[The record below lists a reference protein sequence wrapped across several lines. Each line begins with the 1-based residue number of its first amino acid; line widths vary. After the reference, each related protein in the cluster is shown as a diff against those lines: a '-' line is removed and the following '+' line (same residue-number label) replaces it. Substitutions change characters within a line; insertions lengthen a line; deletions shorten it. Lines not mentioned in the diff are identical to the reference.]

1 MDTLA
6 VRKEKNIYRPDMLHT
21 MMQVRDGTLNEGK
34 TNEGS
39 ATAEKPSGKANAKG
53 AWNDAE
59 IVSNAF
65 VFFVA
70 G

>member
-1 MDTLA
+1 
-6 VRKEKNIYRPDMLHT
+6 MLNT
-21 MMQVRDGTLNEGK
+21 MMQVRDGTLNEEK
-34 TNEGS
+34 TDERS
-39 ATAEKPSGKANAKG
+39 ATGEKPVGKANAKE

>member
-6 VRKEKNIYRPDMLHT
+6 VRKEKNIYRPDMLNT

-34 TNEGS
+34 TDERS
-39 ATAEKPSGKANAKG
+39 ATAEKPSGSANAKG

>member
-1 MDTLA
+1 
-6 VRKEKNIYRPDMLHT
+6 MLNT
-21 MMQVRDGTLNEGK
+21 MMQVQDGTLNEGK
-34 TNEGS
+34 TNEES
-39 ATAEKPSGKANAKG
+39 AKW
-53 AWNDAE
+53 AWSEAE

>member
-1 MDTLA
+1 
-6 VRKEKNIYRPDMLHT
+6 MLHT
-21 MMQVRDGTLNEGK
+21 MMQVHDGTLNEGK
-34 TNEGS
+34 TDEGS
-39 ATAEKPSGKANAKG
+39 AAAEKLLGKVNAKW
-53 AWNDAE
+53 AWNEAE